1 LKIIIGIQKRAG
13 KDRKKNIYALFSI
26 SPKTKLVL
34 GSEADLSDLYEE
46 MKLAGFPCLVADC
59 RLP

>member
-1 LKIIIGIQKRAG
+1 MQEKIE
-13 KDRKKNIYALFSI
+13 KKNIYALFSI